1 MKASSIVL
9 YLMTELLLIIN
20 LTGNVTESSGVIYV
34 VVEGNQLLIALSDEE
49 SAVFAVLFIF
59 FINFMSLLINCYRGC
74 LFSRYQYL
82 KLNVS
87 LLCKA

>member
-34 VVEGNQLLIALSDEE
+34 VVGGNQLLIALSDEE

-59 FINFMSLLINCYRGC
+59 FY
-74 LFSRYQYL
+74 
-82 KLNVS
+82 
-87 LLCKA
+87 